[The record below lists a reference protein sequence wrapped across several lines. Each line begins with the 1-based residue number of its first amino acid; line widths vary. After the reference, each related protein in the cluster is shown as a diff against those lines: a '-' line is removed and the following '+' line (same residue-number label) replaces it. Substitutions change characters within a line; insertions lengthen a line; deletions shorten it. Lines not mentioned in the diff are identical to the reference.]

1 MIEPLRHN
9 LMFCHQ
15 YPTGACVTGNGEVR
29 SLRNNVSSLP
39 RVATQLREAVATA
52 SIKAVGD

>member
-1 MIEPLRHN
+1 MTEVTNNNLDVTARYN

-29 SLRNNVSSLP
+29 SLRENVSSS
-39 RVATQLREAVATA
+39 RGMVAQ
-52 SIKAVGD
+52 S